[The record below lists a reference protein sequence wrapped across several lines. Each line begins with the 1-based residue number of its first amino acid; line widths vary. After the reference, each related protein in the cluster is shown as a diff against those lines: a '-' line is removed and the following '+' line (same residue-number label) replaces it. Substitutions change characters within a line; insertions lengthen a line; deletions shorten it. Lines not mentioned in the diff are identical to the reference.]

1 MHSCRKFSAVLVST
15 CAYVLRNNVIV
26 QLELDAPYRCIP
38 DVHVEEHHW
47 SSLGAGA
54 LHHDERGN
62 GRVEKSDHLFP
73 TMQLWSRASTRQL
86 GRAALR
92 TVAWR
97 SPARVGHVPL
107 PRTYM
112 STRPVSRH
120 DTLPYEYVE
129 KPDIQ

>member
-1 MHSCRKFSAVLVST
+1 MST
-15 CAYVLRNNVIV
+15 CAYVLRNNVTV
-26 QLELDAPYRCIP
+26 QLELDAPYRCIT
-38 DVHVEEHHW
+38 DVHVEEHHR

-54 LHHDERGN
+54 LHHDKKGD

-92 TVAWR
+92 TVTWR
-97 SPARVGHVPL
+97 SPARVGYVPL

-112 STRPVSRH
+112 NTRPVSRH